1 MADEFEERLR
11 QIVVDELGVS
21 PDEVTR
27 DASFHRDLGAESID
41 MIELIM
47 AFEEEV
53 GFAIP
58 EEESEKLKTFGKAV
72 DYLRKKSKMG

>member
-11 QIVVDELGVS
+11 QIVADNLGVGR
-21 PDEVTR
+21 DEVTR
-27 DASFHRDLGAESID
+27 DASFDRDLGAESID

-72 DYLRKKSKMG
+72 DYLRKKSQRG

>member
-11 QIVVDELGVS
+11 QIVVDELGVGA
-21 PDEVTR
+21 DAVTR
-27 DASFHRDLGAESID
+27 DASFDRDLGAESID

-58 EEESEKLKTFGKAV
+58 EGEAEKLTTFGKV
-72 DYLRKKSKMG
+72 LDYLEGQRK

>member
-11 QIVVDELGVS
+11 RIVVDELGVS

-72 DYLRKKSKMG
+72 DYLRKKSQRG

>member
-11 QIVVDELGVS
+11 QIVADNLGVGR
-21 PDEVTR
+21 DEVTR

-72 DYLRKKSKMG
+72 DYLRKKSQRG

>member
-1 MADEFEERLR
+1 MADEFEGRLR

>member
-11 QIVVDELGVS
+11 QIVVDELGVGS
-21 PDEVTR
+21 VEVTR
-27 DASFHRDLGAESID
+27 DASFDRDLGAESID

-58 EEESEKLKTFGKAV
+58 EEESEKLTTFGKSV
-72 DYLRKKSKMG
+72 DYLRKKSQKG

>member
-1 MADEFEERLR
+1 MTDEFEERLR
-11 QIVVDELGVS
+11 QIVVDELGVGA
-21 PDEVTR
+21 DEVTR
-27 DASFHRDLGAESID
+27 DASFDRDLGAESID

-58 EEESEKLKTFGKAV
+58 EEESEKLTTFGKAV
-72 DYLRKKSKMG
+72 DYLRKKSQKG

>member
-1 MADEFEERLR
+1 MADGFEERLR
-11 QIVVDELGVS
+11 QIVVDNLGVGS
-21 PDEVTR
+21 DEVTR

-58 EEESEKLKTFGKAV
+58 EEESEKFTTFGKV
-72 DYLRKKSKMG
+72 LDYLNAQRK